1 MLTQM
6 SAKEDRWRPGS
17 KQINNTAAGRSA
29 ILNLFQKTDRI
40 LQSSLSIMDTTKMDI
55 RSRTEEGIRFAGETS
70 RSKIYEE
77 KKQNKKLVRLLTVLA
92 YVFSVSL
99 AAIVLSLYYVFLWN
113 PNMQRSNNT
122 DAVLSATQMST
133 LPTVL
138 PSVEGTN
145 YILDRRKNKRYYRK
159 GKKIDFSVP

>member
-1 MLTQM
+1 MLGENQGT
-6 SAKEDRWRPGS
+6 
-17 KQINNTAAGRSA
+17 
-29 ILNLFQKTDRI
+29 KTD
-40 LQSSLSIMDTTKMDI
+40 QKGGMTVDGD
-55 RSRTEEGIRFAGETS
+55 IRFAGETS

-122 DAVLSATQMST
+122 DGTLPSTQMSMGSS
-133 LPTVL
+133 LPTIL
-138 PSVEGTN
+138 PSAQGAN
-145 YILDRRKNKRYYRK
+145 MIMDKGKNKRYYRK
-159 GKKIDFSVP
+159 GRKADFYLQ